1 MSVAARQY
9 QELHKLFKP
18 DEEEE
23 PVTNK
28 LEKPT
33 MTDKSKPIS
42 DSRYSLSDYRNIRT
56 KYFRFMTKYN
66 KVLPSIN

>member
-1 MSVAARQY
+1 
-9 QELHKLFKP
+9 
-18 DEEEE
+18 
-23 PVTNK
+23 
-28 LEKPT
+28 

-42 DSRYSLSDYRNIRT
+42 DSRYSLSDYKNIRT